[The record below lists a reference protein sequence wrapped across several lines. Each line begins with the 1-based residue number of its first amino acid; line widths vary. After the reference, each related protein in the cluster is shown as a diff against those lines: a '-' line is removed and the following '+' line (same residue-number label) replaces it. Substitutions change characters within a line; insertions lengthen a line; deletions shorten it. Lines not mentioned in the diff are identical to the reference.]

1 MPKKGSEI
9 VDIEV
14 TLVHDTGIA
23 WKVTSHITNR
33 TAWVAHSMG
42 ELDIRSGA
50 HVSGSALLTVP
61 THIAEEKELV

>member
-1 MPKKGSEI
+1 MAKKGSEI

-23 WKVTSHITNR
+23 WKVTSHITNQ

-50 HVSGSALLTVP
+50 HSALLTVP
-61 THIAEEKELV
+61 THIAEAKELV